1 MDRKIYNE
9 IYYEFV
15 TKPKRPY
22 LRRQIKDLD
31 IDNNNFKKE
40 RIKKELNVEKKF
52 NIKIDMKKIY
62 MEI

>member
-31 IDNNNFKKE
+31 IDNNFKKE

>member
-15 TKPKRPY
+15 TKQKRPY
-22 LRRQIKDLD
+22 LRRKIKDLD
-31 IDNNNFKKE
+31 IDNNFKKE
-40 RIKKELNVEKKF
+40 RIKKEINVEKKF

>member
-31 IDNNNFKKE
+31 IDNNFKKE
-40 RIKKELNVEKKF
+40 RIKKEINVEKKF

>member
-22 LRRQIKDLD
+22 LSRQIKDLD
-31 IDNNNFKKE
+31 IDNNFKKE
-40 RIKKELNVEKKF
+40 KIKKEINVEKKF